1 MLKHLLRGG
10 GSDIKGDS
18 WVATLGGSNSDS
30 GNSVAIG
37 SDGSVYV
44 CGSTNNDYLIA
55 KFNSSG
61 TLQWQKTIGGYPSS
75 RAVAI
80 GSDGSVYVCGSTYT
94 EEGGRGYEC
103 LITKFNSSGTL
114 QWQKTLGVSNS
125 NSTGASS
132 VAIGSDG
139 SVYICGGTASA
150 DLGHKAILIAKYNS
164 SGALQWQKKLGSGT
178 NRGNSV
184 AVGSDGSVYICG
196 TTYSGG
202 AGSSDAFIAKFNSSG
217 TLQWQKTLG
226 GSTYDN
232 GNSVAVGSDGSVYV
246 VGYTKSA
253 GAGDYDAFI
262 AKFNSSGTF
271 QWQKTLGGSD
281 YDDGTSVAVGS
292 DGSVYIC
299 GNTNTAGAG
308 DYDVLIAKFNSSGT
322 LQWQKTLGGSNSD
335 RGNSVAVGSDGSVYI
350 CGNTNTAGAGG
361 TDVLIAR
368 ITDDVINQ
376 STVIYG
382 NFTLQ
387 DAALTVS
394 AASLISQTAS
404 LSLANPGMSVLTPS
418 LTLKDANLTFT
429 KY

>member
-18 WVATLGGSNSDS
+18 WVATLGGSNSDI

-44 CGSTNNDYLIA
+44 CGSTNDDYLLA

-61 TLQWQKTIGGYPSS
+61 TLQWQKTTVGYPYSE
-75 RAVAI
+75 AVAI
-80 GSDGSVYVCGSTYT
+80 GSDGSVYVCGGTYT
-94 EEGGRGYEC
+94 DGGRGYEC

-125 NSTGASS
+125 NSTGVRS

-139 SVYICGGTASA
+139 SVYVCGGTASE
-150 DLGHKAILIAKYNS
+150 DLSSEYILMAKYNS
-164 SGALQWQKKLGSGT
+164 SGALQWQKKIGSGT
-178 NRGNSV
+178 N
-184 AVGSDGSVYICG
+184 I
-196 TTYSGG
+196 
-202 AGSSDAFIAKFNSSG
+202 
-217 TLQWQKTLG
+217 
-226 GSTYDN
+226 
-232 GNSVAVGSDGSVYV
+232 
-246 VGYTKSA
+246 
-253 GAGDYDAFI
+253 
-262 AKFNSSGTF
+262 
-271 QWQKTLGGSD
+271 
-281 YDDGTSVAVGS
+281 GTSVAVGS
-292 DGSVYIC
+292 DGSVYFC
-299 GNTNTAGAG
+299 GNTESAGAG
-308 DYDVLIAKFNSSGT
+308 SSDVWIAKFNSSGT

-335 RGNSVAVGSDGSVYI
+335 RGNSVAIGSDGSVYV
-350 CGNTNTAGAGG
+350 CGNTRSAGAGSYDAFIAKFNSSG
-361 TDVLIAR
+361 TLQWQKTLGGSNYDSGNSVAIGSDGSVYVCGNTSSAGAGSSDAFIAKFNSSGTLQWQKTLGGSNYDSGNSVAIGSDGSVYVCGNTSSAGEGSYDILIAR

-394 AASLISQTAS
+394 NASLINQTAS
-404 LSLANPGMSVLTPS
+404 LPLANPGMSVLTPS
-418 LTLKDANLTFT
+418 LTLEDANLTFT

>member
-18 WVATLGGSNSDS
+18 WVATLGGSNSDK
-30 GNSVAIG
+30 GDSVAIG

-44 CGSTNNDYLIA
+44 CGETNNDYLLA

-61 TLQWQKTIGGYPSS
+61 TLQWQKTTAGYPSS

-94 EEGGRGYEC
+94 EGGRGYEC

-125 NSTGASS
+125 NSTGAGS
-132 VAIGSDG
+132 VAVGTDG
-139 SVYICGGTASA
+139 SVYICGNTASA
-150 DLGHKAILIAKYNS
+150 DLGRRYMLIAKYNS
-164 SGALQWQKKLGSGT
+164 SGALQWQKKLGGSYYD
-178 NRGNSV
+178 RGYSV
-184 AVGSDGSVYICG
+184 AVGTDGSVYFCG
-196 TTYSGG
+196 TSSAG
-202 AGSSDAFIAKFNSSG
+202 AGSSDVFITKFNSSG

-226 GSTYDN
+226 GSDSDK
-232 GNSVAVGSDGSVYV
+232 GGSVA
-246 VGYTKSA
+246 
-253 GAGDYDAFI
+253 I
-262 AKFNSSGTF
+262 
-271 QWQKTLGGSD
+271 
-281 YDDGTSVAVGS
+281 GS

-299 GNTNTAGAG
+299 GNT
-308 DYDVLIAKFNSSGT
+308 YS
-322 LQWQKTLGGSNSD
+322 
-335 RGNSVAVGSDGSVYI
+335 
-350 CGNTNTAGAGG
+350 AGAGG
-361 TDVLIAR
+361 SDILIAR

-394 AASLISQTAS
+394 NASLINQTAS

-418 LTLKDANLTFT
+418 LTVKDANLTFT

>member
-18 WVATLGGSNSDS
+18 WVATLGGSNSDI

-44 CGSTNNDYLIA
+44 CGETNNDYLLA

-61 TLQWQKTIGGYPSS
+61 TLQWQKTTGGYPSS

-80 GSDGSVYVCGSTYT
+80 GSDDSVYVCGSTYI
-94 EEGGRGYEC
+94 EDGRGYEC

-125 NSTGASS
+125 NSTGVGSI
-132 VAIGSDG
+132 AIGSDG
-139 SVYICGGTASA
+139 SVYVCGSTASE
-150 DLGHKAILIAKYNS
+150 DLRYRYMLIAKYNS
-164 SGALQWQKKLGSGT
+164 SGALQWQKKLGGSYYD
-178 NRGNSV
+178 RGNSV
-184 AVGSDGSVYICG
+184 AVGTDGSVYFCGTSSAGAGSSDVFITKFNSSGTLQWQKTLGGSDSDSGNSVAIGSDGSVYICG
-196 TTYSGG
+196 NTYSAG
-202 AGSSDAFIAKFNSSG
+202 AGGSDAFIAKFNSSG

-226 GSTYDN
+226 GSNSDI
-232 GNSVAVGSDGSVYV
+232 GNSVA
-246 VGYTKSA
+246 
-253 GAGDYDAFI
+253 I
-262 AKFNSSGTF
+262 
-271 QWQKTLGGSD
+271 
-281 YDDGTSVAVGS
+281 GS

-299 GNTNTAGAG
+299 GNTYSAGAG
-308 DYDVLIAKFNSSGT
+308 GSDAFITKFNSSGA
-322 LQWQKTLGGSNSD
+322 LQWQKTLGGSDSD
-335 RGNSVAVGSDGSVYI
+335 SGNSVAIGSDGSVYV
-350 CGNTNTAGAGG
+350 CGRTYSAGAGG
-361 TDVLIAR
+361 SDILIAR

-394 AASLISQTAS
+394 NASLINQTAS

-418 LTLKDANLTFT
+418 LTVKDANLTFT

>member
-18 WVATLGGSNSDS
+18 WVATLGGGANDF
-30 GNSVAIG
+30 GYSVAVAP
-37 SDGSVYV
+37 DGYVYV
-44 CGSTNNDYLIA
+44 CGETNNDYLIA

-61 TLQWQKTIGGYPSS
+61 TLQWQKTTGGYPSS

-80 GSDGSVYVCGSTYT
+80 GSDGSVYVCGSTYIKD
-94 EEGGRGYEC
+94 GRGYEC

-125 NSTGASS
+125 NSTGVGSI
-132 VAIGSDG
+132 AIGSDG
-139 SVYICGGTASA
+139 SVYVCGGTATG
-150 DLGHKAILIAKYNS
+150 DLGSKSMLIAKYNS
-164 SGALQWQKKLGSGT
+164 SGTLQWQKKLGSGT

-202 AGSSDAFIAKFNSSG
+202 AGSSDVFIAKFNSSG

-226 GSTYDN
+226 GSDYEI
-232 GNSVAVGSDGSVYV
+232 GNSVAIGSDGSVYV
-246 VGYTKSA
+246 VGYTNSA
-253 GAGDYDAFI
+253 GAGSYDALI
-262 AKFNSSGTF
+262 AKLNSSGTL

-281 YDDGTSVAVGS
+281 HDGGDSVAVGT
-292 DGSVYIC
+292 DGSVYVC
-299 GNTNTAGAG
+299 GTTYSGGAG
-308 DYDVLIAKFNSSGT
+308 SSDILIAKFNSSGT
-322 LQWQKTLGGSNSD
+322 LQWQKTLGGSD
-335 RGNSVAVGSDGSVYI
+335 YEIGNSVAIGSDGSVYVV
-350 CGNTNTAGAGG
+350 GYTNSAGAGSY
-361 TDVLIAR
+361 DALIAR

-404 LSLANPGMSVLTPS
+404 LPLANPGMSVLTPS